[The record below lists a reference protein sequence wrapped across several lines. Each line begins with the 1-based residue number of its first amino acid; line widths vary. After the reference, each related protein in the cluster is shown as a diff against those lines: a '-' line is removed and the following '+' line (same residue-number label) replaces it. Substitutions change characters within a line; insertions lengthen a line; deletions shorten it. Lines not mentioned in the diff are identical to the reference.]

1 VKKDTFIYGYYGLSN
16 LGDDLLILSIITRLQ
31 KSKFAE
37 KYFIRNYGKVDI
49 LSRKENI
56 IYTCLE
62 THIVSKK
69 TLFQKLSGL
78 YFYARAHHK
87 VFKTCHSM
95 ILGGGTLISGH
106 SSAKSLFLI
115 WLISLLAKI
124 NSLKV
129 YGVGLGVAKLDT
141 PVKRF
146 LARCII
152 NNCDFLGI
160 RDDISL
166 KQLKSVTTKECV
178 HLTADLI
185 FESQNLIFDK
195 VKTTNSLAV
204 NMIGISIVGL
214 FLKNENK
221 KEIVLGSLVEAIEDW
236 VQNGIHVRLFSFQ
249 NSKNDVL
256 CSDTLFLD
264 EILNTFRESPM
275 VSLVELD
282 SSISSINSGFSS
294 IDVLVGMRFHGAVL
308 AAMSYKPFVGFSC
321 DHKMSSL
328 CDLFSMP
335 YVDMDDLTSD
345 WLVNASKV
353 RIDANIYDNQLKSLT
368 LLSGENYKFLS
379 EQS

>member
-1 VKKDTFIYGYYGLSN
+1 MKKNTFIYGYYGLSN

-56 IYTCLE
+56 IYTDLE

-106 SSAKSLFLI
+106 SSTKSLFLI

-141 PVKRF
+141 SVKRF

-152 NNCDFLGI
+152 NNCDYLGI
-160 RDDISL
+160 RDAISL

-185 FESQNLIFDK
+185 FESRNLIFDK
-195 VKTTNSLAV
+195 VKTTKIHAV
-204 NMIGISIVGL
+204 NSIGISIVGL

-221 KEIVLGSLVEAIEDW
+221 RELVLHSLVEAIEVW
-236 VQNGIHVRLFSFQ
+236 VNSGVQVRLFSFQ
-249 NSKNDVL
+249 NSKNDEFY
-256 CSDTLFLD
+256 SDKFLL
-264 EILNTFRESPM
+264 EQILNSFRASPM

-282 SSISSINSGFSS
+282 ANVSSINSGFSS
-294 IDVLVGMRFHGAVL
+294 IDILVGMRFHGAVL
-308 AAMSYKPFVGFSC
+308 AAMSNKPFVGFSC

-335 YVDMDDLTSD
+335 YIDMDHLTSD
-345 WLVNASKV
+345 WLVNAAKV
-353 RIDANIYDNQLKSLT
+353 RVDANIYGNQLKTLS
-368 LLSGENYKFLS
+368 LLSGQNYKFLS

>member
-1 VKKDTFIYGYYGLSN
+1 MKKNTFIYGYYGLSN

-37 KYFIRNYGKVDI
+37 KYFIRSYGKVDI

-56 IYTCLE
+56 IYTHLE
-62 THIVSKK
+62 THIVAKK

-106 SSAKSLFLI
+106 SSTKSLFLI

-141 PVKRF
+141 SVKRF

-185 FESQNLIFDK
+185 FESRNLIFDK

-204 NMIGISIVGL
+204 NSIGISIVGL
-214 FLKNENK
+214 FLKNEIK
-221 KEIVLGSLVEAIEDW
+221 KELVLRSLVEAIEVW
-236 VQNGIHVRLFSFQ
+236 VNSGVRVRLFSFQ
-249 NSKNDVL
+249 NSKNDEFY
-256 CSDTLFLD
+256 SDKFLL
-264 EILNTFRESPM
+264 EQILNSFPASPM

-282 SSISSINSGFSS
+282 ANVSSINSGFSS
-294 IDVLVGMRFHGAVL
+294 IDILVGMRFHGAVL
-308 AAMSYKPFVGFSC
+308 AAMSNKPFVGFSC

-328 CDLFSMP
+328 CNLFSMP
-335 YVDMDDLTSD
+335 YIDMDHLTSD
-345 WLVNASKV
+345 WLVNAAKV
-353 RIDANIYDNQLKSLT
+353 RVDANIYGNQLKSLS
-368 LLSGENYKFLS
+368 LLSRQNYKFLS

>member
-1 VKKDTFIYGYYGLSN
+1 MKKDTFIYGYYGLSN

-56 IYTCLE
+56 IYTYLE

-141 PVKRF
+141 SVKRF

-185 FESQNLIFDK
+185 FESRNLIFDK

-204 NMIGISIVGL
+204 NSIGISIVGL
-214 FLKNENK
+214 FLKNEIK
-221 KEIVLGSLVEAIEDW
+221 KELVLRSLVEAIEVW
-236 VQNGIHVRLFSFQ
+236 VNSGVRVRLFSFQ
-249 NSKNDVL
+249 NSKNDEFY
-256 CSDTLFLD
+256 SDKFLL
-264 EILNTFRESPM
+264 EQILNSFPASPM

-282 SSISSINSGFSS
+282 ANVSSINSGFSS
-294 IDVLVGMRFHGAVL
+294 IDILVGMRFHGAVL
-308 AAMSYKPFVGFSC
+308 AAMSNKPFVGFSC

-328 CDLFSMP
+328 CNLFSMP
-335 YVDMDDLTSD
+335 YIDMDHLTSD
-345 WLVNASKV
+345 WLVNAAKV
-353 RIDANIYDNQLKSLT
+353 RVDANIYGNQLKSLS
-368 LLSGENYKFLS
+368 LLSRQNYKFLS